1 MSAFIVDKEHIDR
14 IVSAAVASD
23 AISAAAAN
31 AAGRML
37 WRENLLSVAHRYP
50 YDTGNGDRPGPCDF
64 KDSDVDTYVW
74 QPTDILT
81 GNAAPQDAWP
91 AWSLSIVRGTTAGRP
106 AKCARSSNG

>member
-31 AAGRML
+31 AAAR
-37 WRENLLSVAHRYP
+37 RENLASVAHRYP

-81 GNAAPQDAWP
+81 GNALRKTLACLSYQSCEHDGCKPAAYRVYRTADA
-91 AWSLSIVRGTTAGRP
+91 R
-106 AKCARSSNG
+106 